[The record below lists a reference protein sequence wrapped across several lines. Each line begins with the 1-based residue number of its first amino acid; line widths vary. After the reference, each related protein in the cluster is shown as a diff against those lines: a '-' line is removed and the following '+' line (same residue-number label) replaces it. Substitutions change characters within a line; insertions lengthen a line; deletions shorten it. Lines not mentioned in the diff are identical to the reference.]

1 MKIATTRIIR
11 FGLLIAWL
19 GLTIFLSEQSGVE
32 SARLSERITNWI
44 VRVFPSKIEYA
55 RLHGILRELAHFG
68 IHFILAILAYRALI
82 TIFREKT
89 SIVLGLLFCGIV
101 AIVDELLQ
109 VRIIGRARESFDLL
123 LNLFGVSLGTN
134 LSYLISKPLIP
145 KSPR

>member
-1 MKIATTRIIR
+1 MKITTTRIIR

-19 GLTIFLSEQSGVE
+19 GLTIFLSEQSGAE
-32 SARLSERITNWI
+32 SARMSVRITNWFI
-44 VRVFPSKIEYA
+44 RVFPLDIEYT

-82 TIFREKT
+82 TIFHERT
-89 SIVLGLLFCGIV
+89 SIVIGLLFCGII

-109 VRIIGRARESFDLL
+109 IRIIGRARESFDLL

-134 LSYLISKPLIP
+134 LSYLTSKPLIP